1 MKSQSKIILIGI
13 LALFALTYFIWN
25 TYQNGR
31 DAELTR
37 EWVDHS
43 YLVMQRLDEIGTST
57 SQLESNTRGYLIT
70 KDTTFLKAVKENSR
84 QTRELLSEIKNLTKD
99 NPVQSQN
106 VADLEVLI
114 VTKIDFHQ
122 SQRSSSDRSL
132 SLADVSPI
140 RGKSLMDSINVAL
153 SKLRTVE
160 TDLLKT
166 RISQNIA
173 FVRQGFITT
182 LVGTISALLFIAIIL
197 WQLNTDIQRRKKA
210 ERDLQ
215 RSRFLLQ
222 SILDNIPLMI
232 QVKDLRGNYLL
243 INRKFKE
250 TLSFTEE
257 QLIGKSDYD
266 LDPENAPEYE
276 RTDNLAISTKQPV
289 HVDDRIVINGE
300 TRHFHHVKFPL
311 IDQRGTVFAV
321 GGFGTD
327 VTEKEIADQ
336 ELKAS
341 EQKMR
346 ALLSSTKEGF
356 FMVDRNY
363 KIILIN
369 EEGKRIMK
377 FSSGANANE
386 GDSIPELLPV
396 ARKQALLDRY
406 RRAFEGESMEYEQV
420 MHSEGEQ
427 PRSYLISFRPVREG
441 DEIVAVS
448 VVVRDITQLAKYR
461 QQLIEARKKAEKA
474 EKHQEQFLAN
484 ISHEIRTPLNGI
496 VGMANLLQKTNL
508 NAEQRDF
515 LGIIKYSSD
524 NLLVLINDILDFSK
538 IKAGKLNIE
547 KIEFTLFDI
556 VQSAV
561 STLQQR
567 AKEKDL
573 GILIFFHDEV
583 PKRIKGDPYR
593 LNQILSNLLSNAIK
607 FTQDGYIRIEISSK
621 KLSERTCAMKFR
633 IKDTGIGIEADKLSL
648 IFESFAQA
656 SEDVTR
662 KFGGTGLGLTITRQL
677 VEMQGGNISL
687 SSLHGSGTTVSFEIP
702 YEVVAPVVEQS
713 KTGEEENPENAT
725 FPGKRVLVVED
736 NEINRKVIAY
746 NLEPAGIETTMA
758 IDGKQAVNLLE
769 KGEAFD
775 LIIMDLQMPV
785 MNGFQATVYIREK
798 LKLSTPI
805 IAMTASALKNEEQ
818 KCIDL
823 GMNEYLTKP
832 FAPEDLF
839 RVLQSYLNESNGKG
853 QANGHGHPAE
863 QVHKP
868 AYSLDFISVKKKPA
882 VISQVLGIILEETPA
897 ALQAIKD
904 AVYNEDWQIAQDKAH
919 KLKSSLGLLQ
929 AHELLKLLDFI
940 EVNAMNRTDLDSLPA
955 CAESLIEKFN
965 LLKPMLEAEREEAL
979 GNGQRA
985 VGSGQ

>member
-1 MKSQSKIILIGI
+1 MKSQSKIILIGV
-13 LALFALTYFIWN
+13 LAFFALTYFIWN
-25 TYQNGR
+25 TYQNSH
-31 DAELTR
+31 DAEATR
-37 EWVDHS
+37 KWVDHS
-43 YLVMQRLDEIGTST
+43 YLVMQKIDEIANST

-70 KDTTFLKAVKENSR
+70 RNQDFLSAASDNGRHTTDLI
-84 QTRELLSEIKNLTKD
+84 QEIKELTVD
-99 NPVQSQN
+99 NPAQYQTVKSLSALLN
-106 VADLEVLI
+106 S
-114 VTKIDFHQ
+114 KIDFHKNQ
-122 SQRSSSDRSL
+122 QGSAFKSDDV
-132 SLADVSPI
+132 ADISPI
-140 RGKSLMDSINVAL
+140 IGKTLMDSINLQL
-153 SKLRTVE
+153 SAIRKVE

-166 RISQNIA
+166 RITQNKA

-197 WQLNTDIQRRKKA
+197 WQLNTDIQRRKRA

-243 INRKFKE
+243 VNRKFKE
-250 TLSFTEE
+250 TLSFTDE
-257 QLIGKSDYD
+257 QVIGKSDYD
-266 LDPENAPEYE
+266 LEPENAAEYE
-276 RTDNLAISTKQPV
+276 RTDNLAVSTKQPV
-289 HVDDRIVINGE
+289 HIDEQVEINNQ
-300 TRHFHHVKFPL
+300 TKHFHHVKFPL

-327 VTEKEIADQ
+327 VTEKELADQ

-356 FMVDRNY
+356 FMIDRDY
-363 KIILIN
+363 KVILIN
-369 EEGKRIMK
+369 EEGKSIMK
-377 FSSGANANE
+377 FSSGANAKI
-386 GDSIPELLPV
+386 GDNINDILPTT
-396 ARKQALLDRY
+396 RKSVLLDRY
-406 RRAFEGESMEYEQV
+406 RRAFQGESMEYEQT
-420 MHSEGEQ
+420 MQAEGETA
-427 PRSYLISFRPVREG
+427 RSYLISFRPVREG
-441 DEIVAVS
+441 DEIIAVS
-448 VVVRDITQLAKYR
+448 VVARDITQLARYR

-496 VGMANLLQKTNL
+496 VGMANLLQKTKL
-508 NAEQRDF
+508 DTEQRDF
-515 LGIIKYSSD
+515 LSIIKYSSD

-547 KIEFTLFDI
+547 KIEFNLFDV

-621 KLSERTCAMKFR
+621 KLSERACAMKFR

-687 SSLHGSGTTVSFEIP
+687 TSQHGAGTTVSFEIP
-702 YEVVAPVVEQS
+702 YEVVSPLVEEN
-713 KTGEEENPENAT
+713 KLAEEDNPENAT
-725 FPGKRVLVVED
+725 FPGKKVLVVED

-758 IDGKQAVNLLE
+758 IDGKQAVMLLE
-769 KGEAFD
+769 KGETYD

-805 IAMTASALKNEEQ
+805 VAMTASALKNEEQ
-818 KCIDL
+818 KCKEL

-832 FAPEDLF
+832 FAPEELF
-839 RVLQSYLNESNGKG
+839 RVLQSYLLGSNGQSNGNG
-853 QANGHGHPAE
+853 QVKKDGY
-863 QVHKP
+863 KP
-868 AYSLDFISVKKKPA
+868 AYSLDFISVKKKPS
-882 VISQVLGIILEETPA
+882 VISQVLGIILDETPG
-897 ALQAIKD
+897 ALQTIKD
-904 AVYNEDWQIAQDKAH
+904 AIYDEQWQTAQEKAH

-929 AHELLKLLDFI
+929 AHELLKILDFI
-940 EVNAMNRTDLDSLPA
+940 
-955 CAESLIEKFN
+955 
-965 LLKPMLEAEREEAL
+965 
-979 GNGQRA
+979 
-985 VGSGQ
+985 